1 MKSPEGAVE
10 VAVVVVDVLGVAE
23 DVLGAHVTEVERAA
37 MRVVR
42 GDILLGTVD
51 MGVNLVMGNV
61 DITEGG

>member
-10 VAVVVVDVLGVAE
+10 AAVEVVDVLGVAE

-42 GDILLGTVD
+42 EDILPGTVNMD
-51 MGVNLVMGNV
+51 VNLVMGKE